1 MTPLQ
6 ANRERVGDN
15 MVLARKCRVTNE
27 LVTLTVTI
35 VEYYKWKGGACSQDV
50 WPNLTPDE
58 REFIQTG
65 YTQAEW
71 ESIFSGSD
79 EEETDE
85 DREDR
90 EREEQEEE
98 DHYYETR
105 EGRPADEDDPR
116 GFFPSDI
123 DAGVETTDEEDGLTP
138 EQKKVADKFGCVL
151 LYLQGERD
159 SKYFSLGATS
169 GKGWY
174 FDGGEIWSEVDN
186 EWNDLR
192 LQGFFETREEAH
204 DCMVEYINRYLGKL
218 KEDEVDHDAL
228 DRERKAHESML
239 QRHEERRPQ
248 RERDLE
254 DDLFRRDRGFA

>member
-1 MTPLQ
+1 MRPLE

-35 VEYYKWKGGACSQDV
+35 VEYYRWKGGECSQNV

-79 EEETDE
+79 E
-85 DREDR
+85 
-90 EREEQEEE
+90 
-98 DHYYETR
+98 
-105 EGRPADEDDPR
+105 
-116 GFFPSDI
+116 
-123 DAGVETTDEEDGLTP
+123 
-138 EQKKVADKFGCVL
+138 
-151 LYLQGERD
+151 
-159 SKYFSLGATS
+159 
-169 GKGWY
+169 
-174 FDGGEIWSEVDN
+174 
-186 EWNDLR
+186 
-192 LQGFFETREEAH
+192 
-204 DCMVEYINRYLGKL
+204 
-218 KEDEVDHDAL
+218 EDEVDHDAL

>member
-1 MTPLQ
+1 MKPLE

-15 MVLARKCRVTNE
+15 MVLSRKCRVTHE

-35 VEYYKWKGGACSQDV
+35 VEYYKWKGGECSQDV

-71 ESIFSGSD
+71 ESIFSSSD
-79 EEETDE
+79 E
-85 DREDR
+85 
-90 EREEQEEE
+90 
-98 DHYYETR
+98 
-105 EGRPADEDDPR
+105 
-116 GFFPSDI
+116 
-123 DAGVETTDEEDGLTP
+123 
-138 EQKKVADKFGCVL
+138 
-151 LYLQGERD
+151 
-159 SKYFSLGATS
+159 
-169 GKGWY
+169 
-174 FDGGEIWSEVDN
+174 
-186 EWNDLR
+186 
-192 LQGFFETREEAH
+192 
-204 DCMVEYINRYLGKL
+204 
-218 KEDEVDHDAL
+218 EDEVDHDAL

>member
-15 MVLARKCRVTNE
+15 MVLSRKCRVTHE

-35 VEYYKWKGGACSQDV
+35 VEYYKWKGGELSQNV

-79 EEETDE
+79 E
-85 DREDR
+85 
-90 EREEQEEE
+90 
-98 DHYYETR
+98 
-105 EGRPADEDDPR
+105 
-116 GFFPSDI
+116 
-123 DAGVETTDEEDGLTP
+123 
-138 EQKKVADKFGCVL
+138 
-151 LYLQGERD
+151 
-159 SKYFSLGATS
+159 
-169 GKGWY
+169 
-174 FDGGEIWSEVDN
+174 
-186 EWNDLR
+186 
-192 LQGFFETREEAH
+192 
-204 DCMVEYINRYLGKL
+204 
-218 KEDEVDHDAL
+218 EDEVDHDAL

>member
-1 MTPLQ
+1 MSLKPLE

-15 MVLARKCRVTNE
+15 MVLARKCRVTHE
-27 LVTLTVTI
+27 LATLTVTI
-35 VEYYKWKGGACSQDV
+35 VEYYRWKGGELSQNV

-71 ESIFSGSD
+71 ESIFSSSD

-123 DAGVETTDEEDGLTP
+123 DAGVETTDEED
-138 EQKKVADKFGCVL
+138 
-151 LYLQGERD
+151 
-159 SKYFSLGATS
+159 
-169 GKGWY
+169 
-174 FDGGEIWSEVDN
+174 EVDQ
-186 EWNDLR
+186 E
-192 LQGFFETREEAH
+192 
-204 DCMVEYINRYLGKL
+204 
-218 KEDEVDHDAL
+218 AL

>member
-1 MTPLQ
+1 MRPLE

-15 MVLARKCRVTNE
+15 MVLSRKCRVTHE

-35 VEYYKWKGGACSQDV
+35 VEYYKWKGGECSQDV

-71 ESIFSGSD
+71 ESIFSNSD
-79 EEETDE
+79 E
-85 DREDR
+85 
-90 EREEQEEE
+90 
-98 DHYYETR
+98 
-105 EGRPADEDDPR
+105 
-116 GFFPSDI
+116 
-123 DAGVETTDEEDGLTP
+123 
-138 EQKKVADKFGCVL
+138 
-151 LYLQGERD
+151 
-159 SKYFSLGATS
+159 
-169 GKGWY
+169 
-174 FDGGEIWSEVDN
+174 
-186 EWNDLR
+186 
-192 LQGFFETREEAH
+192 
-204 DCMVEYINRYLGKL
+204 
-218 KEDEVDHDAL
+218 EDEVDQEAL